1 MKVYKFIFTVGLLN
15 LLIPFLGIQYVYKQ
29 YAFITLAIITLGYA
43 LIIRAVEKEKEN
55 NIIQIKTEE
64 EISVS
69 SQKTIE
75 DVVDMIEEQP
85 RVSTSDGVIKRRGRK
100 PKMLISEQ
108 VYE

>member
-1 MKVYKFIFTVGLLN
+1 MKVYRFIFMVGFLN

-29 YAFITLAIITLGYA
+29 YTFITLAIVTLGYA
-43 LIIRAVEKEKEN
+43 LIVRAVEKEKEN
-55 NIIQIKTEE
+55 NLIETKIEE
-64 EISVS
+64 DVSVS

-85 RVSTSDGVIKRRGRK
+85 RVSMSDGVVKRRGRK
-100 PKMLISEQ
+100 PKTVIPQQ